1 MLICFSIHRSKGLSS
16 TVSSFRIPIIALIL
30 VEICCGP
37 DFYFSIFAVQNS
49 GAGTAESIAA
59 CQKMKTNLQA
69 AFSVLPKDMQLL
81 LLSNPKRSVLLQVS
95 QEKVPELGDI
105 VSQTS
110 L

>member
-1 MLICFSIHRSKGLSS
+1 MIIYIYI
-16 TVSSFRIPIIALIL
+16 TVSLIGIPNMPSMF
-30 VEICCGP
+30 CRKYHCHP
-37 DFYFSIFAVQNS
+37 DVYFSIFALQNS

-59 CQKMKTNLQA
+59 CQKLKTTLQA
-69 AFSVLPKDMQLL
+69 AFSVLPKDMQQL
-81 LLSNPKRSVLLQVS
+81 LLSNPKRSVLLQVR